1 MKLHTLLI
9 VGFALSMTGCAEK
22 EQAVPEVV
30 DEVQAPPAAAEAPPA
45 TAEAAPAKTEEWMN
59 DAFLKH
65 MHRHADKLDD
75 LNLAL
80 ADGDLDAA
88 ITSANWLSRHDA
100 VTGIPPKWQLYLEG
114 MREAASAVGEASDLE
129 AARLA
134 AERITEN
141 CQGCHV
147 TAGIVDD

>member
-1 MKLHTLLI
+1 MKLHSLLI
-9 VGFALSMTGCAEK
+9 VGFALSMTACTER
-22 EQAVPEVV
+22 ELAVPEAV
-30 DEVQAPPAAAEAPPA
+30 DEAQAPPPAAEAS
-45 TAEAAPAKTEEWMN
+45 PAKIEEWRN

-65 MHRHADKLDD
+65 MHRHADELDD
-75 LNLAL
+75 LNFAL

-100 VTGIPPKWQLYLEG
+100 VTGIPPEWRLYLDG

-134 AERITEN
+134 AERITDN

-147 TAGIVDD
+147 AAGIVTD

>member
-22 EQAVPEVV
+22 EQAVPAAV
-30 DEVQAPPAAAEAPPA
+30 DEVQAPPPAAEAPPA
-45 TAEAAPAKTEEWMN
+45 EIEEWQN

-65 MHRHADKLDD
+65 MHRHADELDE

-88 ITSANWLSRHDA
+88 KRSANWLSRHDG
-100 VTGIPPKWQLYLEG
+100 VSSTPPEWQLYLVS
-114 MREAASAVGEASDLE
+114 MREAADAVAEATDLE
-129 AARLA
+129 AARIP

-141 CQGCHV
+141 CQGCHIS
-147 TAGIVDD
+147 AGIVGD